1 MSYRIL
7 DEIGAYIVVKYM
19 YGEYGVK
26 SKDGKTVS
34 GRIEHYDIARRLA
47 EAFNADSIETDKPT
61 RCGVKTTGK
70 AVLRM

>member
-34 GRIEHYDIARRLA
+34 GRIRHYETARRLA
-47 EAFNADSIETDKPT
+47 EAFYTDSKDIYKPT
-61 RCGVKTTGK
+61 RCGIKTTGK